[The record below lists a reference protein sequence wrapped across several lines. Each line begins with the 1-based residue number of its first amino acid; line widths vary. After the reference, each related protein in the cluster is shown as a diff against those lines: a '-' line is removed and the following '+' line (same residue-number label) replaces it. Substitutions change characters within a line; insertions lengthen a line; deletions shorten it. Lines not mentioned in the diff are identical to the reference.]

1 MGRQLSPQELDEL
14 LGAYALDAVDDP
26 DEREQIAAW
35 LDRSPAAATELASLR
50 ETAALLAHAGAD
62 APDGVWTRIEEALSA
77 EPPKF
82 APPIA
87 DVVPID
93 TARRRRRATI
103 RIGAGI
109 AAASAAAAAI
119 TAVVF
124 DNRMSDQE
132 QRLAQVAHSIEHD
145 GMRQAAMAAM
155 ADPNA
160 RTIRLVSDEGMTATV
175 VMTPDGEGF
184 LMAED
189 LPRLPD
195 GRAYQLWAL
204 TGDAEDPDMVSS
216 GVLGPTAAV
225 VAFHGPPD
233 AMGFAVTEEDE
244 SGAAQPSGDPVLS
257 GRFA

>member
-14 LGAYALDAVDDP
+14 LGAFALDAVDDP

-35 LDRSPAAATELASLR
+35 VDRSPAAAAELSSLR

-82 APPIA
+82 APPGA
-87 DVVPID
+87 DVVPLA
-93 TARRRRRATI
+93 TARRRRRATV

-124 DNRMSDQE
+124 DHRMSDQE
-132 QRLAQVAHSIEHD
+132 KRLAQVAHSIEHD
-145 GMRQAAMAAM
+145 GVRQAAMAAL
-155 ADPNA
+155 ADPDA
-160 RTIRLVSDEGMTATV
+160 RSIRLTSDDGMTATL
-175 VMTPDGEGF
+175 VMTPDGAGF
-184 LMAED
+184 LMADE

-195 GRAYQLWAL
+195 GRTYQLWAL
-204 TGDAEDPDMVSS
+204 TGDAEDPEMVSA
-216 GVLGPTAAV
+216 GVLGPTATV
-225 VAFHGPPD
+225 VPFHGPPG
-233 AMGFAVTEEDE
+233 AFGFAVTEEDK
-244 SGAAQPSGDPVLS
+244 SGATKPSGDPVVS